1 MVDSA
6 DTCGLRPNPQRK
18 SCGFK
23 KKKIGYVWTRHK
35 FLPIFF
41 FFFKDYLLLY
51 WNLFLMAI
59 FLDI

>member
-1 MVDSA
+1 MADSA

-23 KKKIGYVWTRHK
+23 KKIGYVWTRHK
-35 FLPIFF
+35 FPPIFF
-41 FFFKDYLLLY
+41 FLKDHLLLS